1 MFLEILL
8 EGAADVPAVKII
20 LERRFNLLEGRD
32 FRLHPHHGRG
42 RLPENP
48 NRPPDPRH
56 RGLLDQLPA
65 KLRGYSSLPEGYC
78 VVVLMDSDEDDC
90 RELKSALV
98 ELYHFLPRRPECVL
112 FRIAVEETESWF
124 LADREALNA
133 AYPKSETSRLLK
145 DYRPDTV
152 IGAWEL
158 LARVVGTRPEECLS
172 GEKKEWARRITPHLD
187 LASPKSPSLSAFIR
201 GIEGLRKRQD
211 LDARAQ
217 ES

>member
-20 LERRFNLLEGRD
+20 LERRFALIEGRD

-42 RLPENP
+42 RIPENP

-78 VVVLMDSDEDDC
+78 VVVLVDADQDDC
-90 RELKSALV
+90 RQLKASLI
-98 ELYHFLPRRPECVL
+98 ELYRLLPKRPNCVL

-124 LADREALNA
+124 LADRDALNA
-133 AYPKSETSRLLK
+133 AYPRNEMTKLLK
-145 DYRPDTV
+145 DYRPDAA
-152 IGAWEL
+152 IGSWEK
-158 LARVVGTRPEECLS
+158 LARVLGRRPEDCI
-172 GEKKEWARRITPHLD
+172 GGDKKEWARNITPHLD
-187 LASPKSPSLSAFIR
+187 LSNPRSPSLRAFIQ
-201 GIEGLRKRQD
+201 GIERLRST
-211 LDARAQ
+211 A
-217 ES
+217 SS